1 MKILNGG
8 CGLVVVTLLKVN
20 NMIVYTPAQLFDLL
34 SQVTCE
40 TDLVE
45 IEHYT
50 ITNRKAYSWIDN
62 ILFTIAIND
71 LHKIL

>member
-1 MKILNGG
+1 
-8 CGLVVVTLLKVN
+8 
-20 NMIVYTPAQLFDLL
+20 MIVYTPAQLFDLL

>member
-1 MKILNGG
+1 
-8 CGLVVVTLLKVN
+8 
-20 NMIVYTPAQLFDLL
+20 MIVYIPAQLFDLL

-40 TDLVE
+40 TDLIE
-45 IEHYT
+45 IEHYI